1 MRTRRDTSRR
11 LAKIHNNKRL
21 SQNTANVKS
30 IVSGSPAR
38 STVRLTTVY
47 METCQLG
54 EEGEKTRTHTILFC
68 ALLAPSHQSHIPCV
82 KIQKVP
88 RPLKDAPATSSSL
101 SIRALKTGRGVMS
114 DLQRAG
120 GDGTLRAVEAELDR
134 DDEERADCMCLC
146 ASSPAANGSRAPA
159 VLERHPRTKGA
170 GWLQKHQQGSGGVT
184 RGQGLPRNHNMTAER
199 TLDAGCIIVYTV
211 AGVFT
216 TEATVELITR
226 EREKERGGGKKGGL
240 DLIRGRFNQ
249 VYI

>member
-1 MRTRRDTSRR
+1 MRTLRDTSRR
-11 LAKIHNNKRL
+11 LSKIHNNKRL

-54 EEGEKTRTHTILFC
+54 EEGENTHTPTHTHTILFC

-88 RPLKDAPATSSSL
+88 RPLRDAPATSSSL

-146 ASSPAANGSRAPA
+146 ASYPAANGSRAPA

-170 GWLQKHQQGSGGVT
+170 GWLQKHQQGGG
-184 RGQGLPRNHNMTAER
+184 
-199 TLDAGCIIVYTV
+199 
-211 AGVFT
+211 
-216 TEATVELITR
+216 
-226 EREKERGGGKKGGL
+226 
-240 DLIRGRFNQ
+240 
-249 VYI
+249 